1 MPTGNTMK
9 NDFEKDINL
18 GGNIETALSGQY
30 ELKASAVFQE
40 AWKHTIKHFVS
51 FSPAI
56 IALIAVQV
64 GIFYIAL
71 QLQLGDPSVIL
82 QAVKSPELLDNR
94 IFQAIFIA
102 NFSYEVV
109 SAPVFAG
116 ISLMA
121 MSHAVGLM
129 TKTRHIAKGLQFTV
143 PVIIA
148 TLFSLVFQGI
158 AGMVLPFLS
167 LYLSLAFSQSILLI
181 CEKQVPPLKSLL
193 LSLRAVN
200 KKIFVLAGIYLVVM
214 VMFVIA
220 ALFYGIGLIFVLPFF
235 FHVKGI
241 VYREMFGIRLKIV
254 ANQSSQSNHD
264 NSGDDSNDDSNDD
277 TDDSND
283 DHRNEDN
290 NRGGKNKNPEVFD
303 A

>member
-1 MPTGNTMK
+1 MK
-9 NDFEKDINL
+9 NDFERDFNL
-18 GGNIETALSGQY
+18 GGSIERAISGKY
-30 ELKASAVFQE
+30 DLKAGAVFQE
-40 AWKHTIKHFVS
+40 AWQQTIKHFLS

-56 IALIAVQV
+56 IALIFVQV

-82 QAVKSPELLDNR
+82 QAFQDPSLLNQS
-94 IFQAIFIA
+94 IFQAIFVA

-121 MSHAVGLM
+121 MSHAAGLT
-129 TKTRHIAKGLQFTV
+129 TKTRHIGKGLQFTV

-148 TLFSLVFQGI
+148 TLFSLMLQGVVSMI
-158 AGMVLPFLS
+158 LPFLS
-167 LYLSLAFSQSILLI
+167 MYLSLAFSQSILLI
-181 CEKQVPPLKSLL
+181 CEKKVPPLQSLL

-200 KKIFVLAGIYLVVM
+200 KKIFVLAGIYTLVM
-214 VMFVIA
+214 LMFIVGA
-220 ALFYGIGLIFVLPFF
+220 MFYGIGLIFVLPFF

-241 VYREMFGIRLKIV
+241 VYREMFGITLKIV
-254 ANQSSQSNHD
+254 ATEGNGSND
-264 NSGDDSNDDSNDD
+264 SGNDSNDDNNDNTPPRNDD
-277 TDDSND
+277 
-283 DHRNEDN
+283 
-290 NRGGKNKNPEVFD
+290 KPNKNPEVFD